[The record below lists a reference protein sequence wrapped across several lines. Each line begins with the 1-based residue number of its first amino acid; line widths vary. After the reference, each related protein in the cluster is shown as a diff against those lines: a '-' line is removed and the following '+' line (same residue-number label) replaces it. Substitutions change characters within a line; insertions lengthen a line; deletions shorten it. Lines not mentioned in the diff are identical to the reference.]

1 MVIEPSHIIILMPA
15 GGGAVPGVS
24 HFAIWTWSRTSM
36 CGSTWRCGAR
46 LYGRMPGL
54 GLEILHQ
61 PDIESKY
68 ILYSMS
74 QNIK

>member
-1 MVIEPSHIIILMPA
+1 MVIEPSHIIILMPVE
-15 GGGAVPGVS
+15 GGAVPGVS
-24 HFAIWTWSRTSM
+24 HFAIWTWSR
-36 CGSTWRCGAR
+36 TWRCGAR

-68 ILYSMS
+68 ILCSMS